1 MASTDN
7 NGRYA
12 VGYRKP
18 PRHRRFTK
26 GQSGNHGGRPR
37 GMTTGRATALA
48 LKELYRPVHVK
59 EGDKVTRMPA
69 IQAVLRSQVNIAAK
83 GNTAA
88 QRALFEIAYAI
99 EKALATQF
107 LARKADEPISDI
119 EAARRI
125 AAALRKLAPDK
136 GV

>member
-1 MASTDN
+1 
-7 NGRYA
+7 
-12 VGYRKP
+12 
-18 PRHRRFTK
+18 
-26 GQSGNHGGRPR
+26 
-37 GMTTGRATALA
+37 
-48 LKELYRPVHVK
+48 
-59 EGDKVTRMPA
+59 MPA